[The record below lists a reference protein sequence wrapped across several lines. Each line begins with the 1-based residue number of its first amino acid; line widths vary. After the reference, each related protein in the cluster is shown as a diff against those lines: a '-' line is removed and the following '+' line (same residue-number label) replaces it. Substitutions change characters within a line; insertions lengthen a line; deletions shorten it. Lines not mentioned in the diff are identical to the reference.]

1 MVGDKMTLQQ
11 VGIQDGDMVMLD
23 RRRPTT
29 GARRPAGAA
38 AAAGAGMGMFDFSQI
53 QVPSSLLPG

>member
-23 RRRPTT
+23 RRRPAT
-29 GARRPAGAA
+29 A

-53 QVPSSLLPG
+53 QVPSSLLPGGSSS